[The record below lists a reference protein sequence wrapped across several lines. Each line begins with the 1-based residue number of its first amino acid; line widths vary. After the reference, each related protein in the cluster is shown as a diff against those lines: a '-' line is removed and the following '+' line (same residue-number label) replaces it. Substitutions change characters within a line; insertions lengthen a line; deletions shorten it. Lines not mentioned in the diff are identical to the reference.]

1 MHVVSYDILVGGMM
15 MYLLGI
21 TLDIWEEIEHTTTYG
36 GYSQCFIANEVH
48 YGTNRNIQ
56 QAQYVG

>member
-1 MHVVSYDILVGGMM
+1 MFYDILVGGMM
-15 MYLLGI
+15 MYPLGI
-21 TLDIWEEIEHTTTYG
+21 TLDFWEKIVHTINQDGIG
-36 GYSQCFIANEVH
+36 GYLQGFIASEIH